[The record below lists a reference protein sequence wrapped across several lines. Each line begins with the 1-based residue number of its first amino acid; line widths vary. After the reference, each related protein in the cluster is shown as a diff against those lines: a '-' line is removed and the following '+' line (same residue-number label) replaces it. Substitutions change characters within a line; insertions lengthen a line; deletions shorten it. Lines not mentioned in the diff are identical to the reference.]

1 MGGAYDILESG
12 GGGEEEE
19 EDPTW
24 PTSTKR
30 DAGSCLGPPAKGGG
44 GPTIPIPSASRQL
57 RKELLKVAHALVDGR
72 ALLGVL
78 RQQKHKVKAVVML
91 EGLPVPTRA
100 RSWLG
105 AQGGNENREHL
116 QVQNLH
122 ACRLLHLF

>member
-44 GPTIPIPSASRQL
+44 GPTIPSASRGSCA
-57 RKELLKVAHALVDGR
+57 RNCSRSRTHSSMDGR
-72 ALLGVL
+72 CLGSCANKNI
-78 RQQKHKVKAVVML
+78 RT
-91 EGLPVPTRA
+91 TR
-100 RSWLG
+100 L
-105 AQGGNENREHL
+105 
-116 QVQNLH
+116 
-122 ACRLLHLF
+122 